1 LAESKNVLPLKQRH
15 QLAAS
20 HGFKEDAESGGLWP
34 TGRDK
39 RRQFGSR
46 PPTGPNSEGVE
57 RADLRVEQPT
67 KFEQVID
74 FKTAKA
80 LGLQSRRRIVARA
93 DEGIE

>member
-1 LAESKNVLPLKQRH
+1 M
-15 QLAAS
+15 AAN

-39 RRQFGSR
+39 RRQFGSQ
-46 PPTGPNSEGVE
+46 PPRGPNSEGAE
-57 RADLRVEQPT
+57 RADFRVEQPT

-80 LGLQSRRRIVARA
+80 LGLQSRRQIVAHA